1 MHAFRSRLV
10 SQRRFA
16 WLLWLALLVPVAQA
30 ATNRHAVSH
39 LGGET
44 SRSDDGRKGQ
54 HPAHCDLC
62 LIAAAI
68 GGAAPAGE
76 LQPVVP
82 PALGYVLPQA
92 AIADVWQALL
102 LRAYRSRAPPLASR

>member
-1 MHAFRSRLV
+1 MPAYRSRLV
-10 SQRRFA
+10 LQRRFA
-16 WLLWLALLVPVAQA
+16 WLLWFALLLPVAQA
-30 ATNRHAVSH
+30 ATTWHGVSH

-44 SRSDDGRKGQ
+44 SRSNGGKQGS
-54 HPAHCDLC
+54 HPAYCDLC

-68 GGAAPAGE
+68 GGSAPAGE
-76 LQPVVP
+76 LQPFVH
-82 PALGYVLPQA
+82 PAIRHVLPQA